1 MIRRARADCQHQQR
15 RRGRDVA
22 DSPRMARPR
31 RKGRSFRRGPQPLAD
46 AVWQLVRTIVPDH
59 VIRLGFAQAAWERM
73 NLPWLRG
80 RAFPVAVFKDELV
93 IAVEDSQ
100 YHHEL
105 MYSRHELLRK
115 LQDLAPEANLARL
128 RFRLGPVPAP
138 MPKQGRP
145 PLTQHPVVG
154 PRLPPEPPPATQQA
168 LQAVADPEL
177 RQAIAGA
184 RVMLGRD

>member
-1 MIRRARADCQHQQR
+1 MAKRRTR
-15 RRGRDVA
+15 R
-22 DSPRMARPR
+22 SQL
-31 RKGRSFRRGPQPLAD
+31 RGPQPLAD
-46 AVWQLVRTIVPDH
+46 AVWQLLRTIVPDH
-59 VIRLGFAQAAWERM
+59 VIRLSHAQAAWDRM

-105 MYSRHELLRK
+105 MYSRHELLSK
-115 LQDLAPEANLARL
+115 LQDLAPDAGLARL

-138 MPKQGRP
+138 KKQAAPPPPPVRLRP
-145 PLTQHPVVG
+145 S
-154 PRLPPEPPPATQQA
+154 LPPEPAAATRQA
-168 LQAVADPEL
+168 LQEVADPEL

-184 RVMLGRD
+184 RVMLGRE

>member
-1 MIRRARADCQHQQR
+1 MAKPLRRTR
-15 RRGRDVA
+15 R
-22 DSPRMARPR
+22 SQL
-31 RKGRSFRRGPQPLAD
+31 RGPQPLAD

-59 VIRLGFAQAAWERM
+59 LIRLTHARAAWDRL

-80 RAFPVAVFKDELV
+80 RAYPVAVFKDELV

-105 MYSRHELLRK
+105 MYSRHELLGK
-115 LQDLAPEANLARL
+115 LQDLAPEAGLARL

-138 MPKQGRP
+138 APRP
-145 PLTQHPVVG
+145 TAVAPARPEPVG
-154 PRLPPEPPPATQQA
+154 PRLAPEPPPATAQV

-184 RVMLGRD
+184 RVMLGRP

>member
-1 MIRRARADCQHQQR
+1 
-15 RRGRDVA
+15 
-22 DSPRMARPR
+22 MAKPR

-59 VIRLGFAQAAWERM
+59 VIRLGFAQAAWERL

-105 MYSRHELLRK
+105 MYSRHELLGK
-115 LQDLAPEANLARL
+115 LQDLAPEAGLSRL
-128 RFRLGPVPAP
+128 RFRLGPVPTP
-138 MPKQGRP
+138 TPRKNVPPPRP
-145 PLTQHPVVG
+145 TPVG
-154 PRLPPEPPPATQQA
+154 PRLCPEPPPATQQV
-168 LQAVADPEL
+168 LQAVSDPEL

-184 RVMLGRD
+184 RVMLGRE